1 MAVRD
6 WSTACPDWERRI
18 TNRLSLIPDNIEV
31 FEDEANRALRI
42 FKRLK
47 CPDMEGFPTYGE
59 ICDDWVFDIVR
70 VIFGSY
76 DVSIKR
82 RMIREFFVLIP
93 KKNGKSSIAAA
104 IMVTAAIMNRRPA
117 AECLLIAPTKKIAD
131 IAFTQ
136 AEGIIRLDPKL
147 TALFHPQSHQ
157 RTITHRQTLAVIII
171 KAADKDVITGS
182 KATFILVDETHV
194 FAQMSRAEQVFV
206 EIRGSLAARID
217 GFMLQISTQSKE
229 PPVGL
234 FKEELKNARA
244 VRDGEMKLPLM
255 PIIYELP
262 PKLVKDG
269 GWKDQATWPL
279 VNPNLDKS
287 VDRAFLVDQLIK
299 AEASGPVAL
308 ALLASQH
315 FNVEIGQG
323 ERGDGWAG
331 AGLWPKGI
339 EKGLTLKEII
349 NRCEVLTAG
358 LDGGGADDI
367 LGVAVIGREKGTQ
380 RWLGWGHG
388 FISPIGWERRKA
400 NWSVYN
406 DFIKDGDL
414 TLVEQL
420 PDDVTAV
427 VDIIK
432 QCLDS
437 GKLAQVGADPAGIGA
452 IVDAL
457 AEIGVTQENNL
468 LGGVYQGVS
477 LMGAFKT
484 IERKL
489 ADGSFKHGGRP
500 MMAWCAGNC
509 VVKQTGTGQRIARD
523 ESGYGKIDVVMALFD
538 AASLMATNPEVKR
551 KPEYQMMFA

>member
-1 MAVRD
+1 MARD
-6 WSTACPDWERRI
+6 WSTSCPDWERRI

-31 FEDEANRALRI
+31 FEEEANRALRI

-47 CPDMEGFPTYGE
+47 CPDIEGFPTYGE
-59 ICDDWVFDIVR
+59 ICDDWVFDIVK

-82 RMIREFFVLIP
+82 RMIREFFILIP

-147 TALFHPQSHQ
+147 TALFHPQPHQ

-217 GFMLQISTQSKE
+217 GFMLQISTQSKD

-244 VRDGEMKLPLM
+244 VRDGEMKLPLL

-262 PKLVKDG
+262 RDLAKDG

-287 VDRAFLVDQLIK
+287 VDRSFLVDQLIK
-299 AEASGPVAL
+299 AEANGPVAL

-331 AGLWPKGI
+331 ARVWPRGI
-339 EKGLTLKEII
+339 EKGLTL
-349 NRCEVLTAG
+349 REVISRSEVITAG
-358 LDGGGADDI
+358 GDGGGLDDL
-367 LGVAVIGREKGTQ
+367 LGIAVIGREKGTQ
-380 RWLGWGHG
+380 CWLGWAHA
-388 FISPIGWERRKA
+388 FISPEGWERRKA
-400 NWSVYN
+400 NWSVYS
-406 DFIKDGDL
+406 DFINEGDL
-414 TLVEQL
+414 TLVKQL
-420 PDDVTAV
+420 PDDLSAA

-437 GKLAQVGADPAGIGA
+437 GKLAQVGLDAAGIGA
-452 IVDAL
+452 MVDAL
-457 AEIGVTQENNL
+457 SGIGVTQENGM
-468 LGGVYQGVS
+468 LGSVFQGVA
-477 LMGAFKT
+477 LMGAFQT

-489 ADGSFKHGGRP
+489 ADGSFKHGGQSL
-500 MMAWCAGNC
+500 MSWCASNAI
-509 VVKQTGTGQRIARD
+509 VKQTATGQRIERD
-523 ESGYGKIDVVMALFD
+523 ASGYGKIDPLMALFD
-538 AASLMATNPEVKR
+538 AAALMAKNPEPKR
-551 KPEYQMMFA
+551 KPTYDIMFA

>member
-1 MAVRD
+1 MARD
-6 WSTACPDWERRI
+6 WSTACLDWEHRI
-18 TNRLSLIPDNIEV
+18 TNRLSLIPNNIEV
-31 FEDEANRALRI
+31 FDDEADRALRI

-59 ICDDWVFDIVR
+59 ICDDWVFDIVK

-76 DVSIKR
+76 DAKIKR

-217 GFMLQISTQSKE
+217 GFLLQISTQSKE
-229 PPVGL
+229 PPAGL

-244 VRDGEMKLPLM
+244 VRDGEMNLPLL

-262 PKLVKDG
+262 RELAKDG
-269 GWKDQATWPL
+269 GWKDQSTWPL

-287 VDRAFLVDQLIK
+287 VDRQFLIDQLLK

-331 AGLWPKGI
+331 ARLWPQGI

-349 NRCEVLTAG
+349 NRSEVLTAG
-358 LDGGGADDI
+358 TDGGGMEDL
-367 LGVAVIGREKGTQ
+367 LGVGVIGREKGTQ
-380 RWLGWGHG
+380 RWLGWAHA
-388 FISPIGWERRKA
+388 FISPVGWERRKA
-400 NWSVYN
+400 NWPVYQ
-406 DFIKDGDL
+406 DFIRDGDL
-414 TLVEQL
+414 TLVEKL
-420 PDDVTAV
+420 PDDVSAL

-437 GKLAQVGADPAGIGA
+437 GKLAQVGADPAGIGS

-457 AEIGVTQENNL
+457 AEIGVTQENKL

-500 MMAWCAGNC
+500 MMAWCASNC
-509 VVKQTGTGQRIARD
+509 VTKQTPTGQRIARD
-523 ESGYGKIDVVMALFD
+523 ESGYGKIDPMMALFD
-538 AASLMATNPEVKR
+538 AAALMAMNPEPKR
-551 KPEYQMMFA
+551 KAEYQILFA

>member
-1 MAVRD
+1 MARD
-6 WSTACPDWERRI
+6 WSTACIDWEQRI
-18 TNRLSLIPDNIEV
+18 TNRTSLIPDNIEV
-31 FEDEANRALRI
+31 FEEEANRALRI

-47 CPDMEGFPTYGE
+47 CPDIEGFPTYGE

-244 VRDGEMKLPLM
+244 VRDGEMKLPLL

-262 PKLVKDG
+262 QKLVRDG

-287 VDRAFLVDQLIK
+287 VDRSFLVDQLIK

-331 AGLWPKGI
+331 ARLWPQGI

-349 NRCEVLTAG
+349 NRSEVLTAG
-358 LDGGGADDI
+358 TDGGGAEDL

-380 RWLGWGHG
+380 RWLGWAHA
-388 FISPIGWERRKA
+388 FISPMGWERRKA
-400 NWSVYN
+400 NWPVYS

-414 TLVEQL
+414 TLVEKL
-420 PDDVTAV
+420 PDDVSAV

-432 QCLDS
+432 QCVDS

-468 LGGVYQGVS
+468 LVGVYQGVS

-500 MMAWCAGNC
+500 MMAWCAANC
-509 VVKQTGTGQRIARD
+509 ITKQTGTGQRIARD
-523 ESGYGKIDVVMALFD
+523 ESGYGKIDPVMALFD
-538 AASLMATNPEVKR
+538 AASIMALNPEPKR
-551 KPEYQMMFA
+551 KPEYQILFA

>member
-1 MAVRD
+1 VARD
-6 WSTACPDWERRI
+6 WSTACIDWEQRI
-18 TNRLSLIPDNIEV
+18 TNRTSLIPDNIEV
-31 FEDEANRALRI
+31 FEEEANRALRI

-47 CPDMEGFPTYGE
+47 CPDIEGFPTYGE

-244 VRDGEMKLPLM
+244 VRDGEMKLPLL

-262 PKLVKDG
+262 RDLVKDG

-287 VDRAFLVDQLIK
+287 VDRSFLVDQLIK

-331 AGLWPKGI
+331 ARLWPQGI

-349 NRCEVLTAG
+349 NRSEVLTAG
-358 LDGGGADDI
+358 IDGGGADDI

-400 NWSVYN
+400 NWAVYS

-414 TLVEQL
+414 TLVDQL

-427 VDIIK
+427 VDIVK

-457 AEIGVTQENNL
+457 ADIGVTQENKL

-489 ADGSFKHGGRP
+489 SDGSFKHGGRP
-500 MMAWCAGNC
+500 MMAWGAGNC
-509 VVKQTGTGQRIARD
+509 IVRQTGTGQRIARD
-523 ESGYGKIDVVMALFD
+523 ESGYGKIDMIMALFD
-538 AASLMATNPEVKR
+538 AASIMATNPELKR
-551 KPEYQMMFA
+551 QPTYDILFA